1 MFCISPTDNNWF
13 SNLRKEKVVDDINF
27 WTPTPWNLKFN
38 EGDRWYFMLKSPIR
52 KIGGGGYIKEYHNL
66 TVEQAWNKYG
76 VKNGF
81 YSKGDFI
88 KSLGKH
94 KSKNSLDRN
103 ELEGSTIIGCI
114 ILRGAVFLNDDQY
127 IDLEDYKEINF
138 SPNIVKYKRFNDDKD
153 FLLEGVLKGNIY
165 NNDSD
170 FEPLEPD
177 TKKKKVI
184 SEIIRREGQSEFKAA
199 LVEIYSGQCCITGE
213 STPELLEAAHI
224 QPYLSSKSN
233 HLQNGLLLRTDI
245 HKLFD
250 KNLLFIDRSYKV
262 RISSYVKSLD
272 YQHLNG
278 RAISMP
284 KNHEFYPSLS
294 ALELKRADFRD

>member
-13 SNLRKEKVVDDINF
+13 SNLKKEKVVDDINF

-76 VKNGF
+76 IKNGF
-81 YSKGDFI
+81 YSKDDFI
-88 KSLGKH
+88 RSLGKH
-94 KSKNSLDRN
+94 KSKNSLNKN

-114 ILRGAVFLNDDQY
+114 ILYGAVFLNDDQY
-127 IDLEDYKEINF
+127 IDLEDYKEISF
-138 SPNIVKYKRFNDDKD
+138 SPNIVKYKKFNDDED
-153 FLLEGVLKGNIY
+153 FILEKVLKGEIY
-165 NNDSD
+165 NSDSEFKPVD
-170 FEPLEPD
+170 PH
-177 TKKKKVI
+177 TKKSKVI
-184 SEIIRREGQSEFKAA
+184 SENSRRDGQSEFKAA
-199 LVEIYSGQCCITGE
+199 LVEVYSGKCCITGE

-224 QPYLSSKSN
+224 QPYLSKKSN

-250 KNLLFIDRSYKV
+250 KNLLYIDQGYRV
-262 RISSYVKSLD
+262 HISSFVNSGYYQELD
-272 YQHLNG
+272 G
-278 RAISMP
+278 KVVSMP
-284 KNHEFYPSLS
+284 NHNKYYPSLS
-294 ALELKRADFRD
+294 ALELKRSSFRN